1 MTDDL
6 VSFFGL
12 SLGLGQGIWLT
23 QSITFEASDRSWA
36 IPHWRAYMAK
46 KSILFQQDET
56 FTGDVK
62 NM

>member
-1 MTDDL
+1 MGYSERYHTGTYRIIL
-6 VSFFGL
+6 CFSY
-12 SLGLGQGIWLT
+12 I
-23 QSITFEASDRSWA
+23 WA

-46 KSILFQQDET
+46 KLILFQQDET